1 MNIPIANNAY
11 FQSYLNKTRK
21 DKFILVFNLP
31 EALKLVKSKVTRD
44 NKKIIPD
51 TLQFSVFGSVIPEI
65 SVPEIEVPYSGQTMK
80 VTSYT
85 RPSYPK
91 NKINFTVDNQFNNY
105 WVIYKWL
112 QLFNDERKGFYDSV
126 LPDIKDKGQLKN
138 YETNLTIYGLDEYGN
153 RIIQF
158 NFYHAFPVSLGGVN
172 YSDRDPDELESFFEY
187 SYHQF
192 ESILL

>member
-21 DKFILVFNLP
+21 DKFVMVFTLP
-31 EALKLVKSKVTRD
+31 EALKIIKSKVERKNRT
-44 NKKIIPD
+44 IIPD
-51 TLQFSVFGSVIPEI
+51 TLQFSVYGSVIPDI
-65 SVPEIEVPYSGQTMK
+65 SVPEVEVPYSGQTMK
-80 VTSYT
+80 VTSYS

-91 NKINFTVDNQFNNY
+91 NKINFTVDNLFNNY

-112 QLFNDERKGFYDSV
+112 QLFNDERKGFYNSRLD
-126 LPDIKDKGQLKN
+126 DDKGEIKN
-138 YETNLTIYGLDEYGN
+138 YETNLTIYGLDEYNN

-158 NFYHAFPVSLGGVN
+158 NFYHAFPVSLGGIT
-172 YSDRDPDELESFFEY
+172 YSDRDPGELESFFEY

>member
-1 MNIPIANNAY
+1 MNIPIAKNSY

-21 DKFILVFNLP
+21 DKFIMVFTLP
-31 EALKLVKSKVTRD
+31 EALKLIKSKLSRT
-44 NKKIIPD
+44 NKTIIPD

-65 SVPEIEVPYSGQTMK
+65 SVPEVEVPYSGQTMK
-80 VTSYT
+80 VTSYA

-91 NKINFTVDNQFNNY
+91 NKINFTVDNLFNNY

-112 QLFNDERKGFYDSV
+112 QLFNDERKGFYSSS
-126 LPDIKDKGQLKN
+126 LQEDKGQLKN
-138 YETNLTIYGLDEYGN
+138 YETNLTVFGLDEYSN

-158 NFYHAFPVSLGGVN
+158 NYYHAFPVSLGGIN
-172 YSDRDPDELESFFEY
+172 YSDRDPGELESSFEY

>member
-1 MNIPIANNAY
+1 MNIPIAKNSF

-21 DKFILVFNLP
+21 DKFIMVFTLP
-31 EALKLVKSKVTRD
+31 EALKLIKSKISRS
-44 NKKIIPD
+44 NKTIIPD

-65 SVPEIEVPYSGQTMK
+65 SVPEVEVPYSGQTMK
-80 VTSYT
+80 VTSYA

-91 NKINFTVDNQFNNY
+91 NKINFTVDNLFNNY

-112 QLFNDERKGFYDSV
+112 QLFNDERKGFYSSRLD
-126 LPDIKDKGQLKN
+126 DDKGQLKN
-138 YETNLTIYGLDEYGN
+138 YETNLTVFGLDEYSN

-158 NFYHAFPVSLGGVN
+158 NYYHAFPVSLGGIN

-187 SYHQF
+187 SSHQF